1 MSDRFT
7 NLRFI
12 IGLFF
17 VMMALI
23 VLMGYIMSL
32 TQHKSIN
39 LYSGIS
45 FLLFGALMMYRAAG
59 DVE

>member
-39 LYSGIS
+39 L
-45 FLLFGALMMYRAAG
+45 
-59 DVE
+59 